1 MLRILNEWYIF
12 VNEYISMKKLIFRK
26 LYSDILLTFLVFCF
40 VIGIIVWILQAVNYL
55 DFVTQ
60 DGHGLKT
67 YFLFSIYNFPKI
79 INRILPFI
87 FFLAIF
93 YTLITY
99 EQKNELV
106 IFWSNGISKIKFSRM
121 IINFALFL
129 TIFQILLSSIFSPMF
144 QNKARLSLKNS
155 NIDYF
160 SALIKNGK
168 FVNIVNGLTIFIKS
182 KNVNGNYENIF
193 IDDSSKVNNRT
204 IYAKNG
210 LIIQTNNSKIFKLYN
225 GKVINKDKE
234 QINIFEFEQID
245 FNLSN
250 FKSNTILVP
259 KIQET
264 STINLL
270 KCLNN
275 NFLKKIINI
284 LVPKNN
290 KCENN
295 LKKKILYEELLKRL
309 YKPLYIPIISIIC
322 CYLIILPKS
331 NYNYKVYVKIIF
343 LIVILLLIISE
354 SALRYSTNSYYSL
367 LIYFTLPWLF
377 STIAYFKLKKNLNN
391 A

>member
-1 MLRILNEWYIF
+1 MIEWYIF

-26 LYSDILLTFLVFCF
+26 LYADILLTFLVFSF
-40 VIGIIVWILQAVNYL
+40 VIGVIVWILQAVNYL

-79 INRILPFI
+79 VNRILPYI

-106 IFWSNGISKIKFSRM
+106 IFWSNGVSKIKFTKM
-121 IINFALFL
+121 IIGLAIIL
-129 TIFQILLSSIFSPMF
+129 TFFQILLSSFFSPWF
-144 QNKARLSLKNS
+144 QNKARMSLKNS

-168 FVNIVNGLTIFIKS
+168 FVNIVDGLTIYIKS
-182 KNVNGNYENIF
+182 KNKNGSYENIF
-193 IDDSSKVNNRT
+193 IDDSSKMNNRT

-210 LIIQTNNSKIFKLYN
+210 TIIQFNNNKIFKLFN
-225 GKVINKDKE
+225 GKVINKEKQ
-234 QINIFEFEQID
+234 QINIFEFDQID

-264 STINLL
+264 SSIELL
-270 KCLNN
+270 KCVTNN
-275 NFLKKIINI
+275 YLKKIIYYLI
-284 LVPKNN
+284 TTERECK
-290 KCENN
+290 NN
-295 LKKKILYEELLKRL
+295 LKKKILYEELLKRF
-309 YKPLYIPIISIIC
+309 YKPIYIPIISILC
-322 CYLIILPKS
+322 CYLIVVPKS
-331 NYNYKVYVKIIF
+331 NFNYNKYKKIIF
-343 LIVILLLIISE
+343 LITFLIIVISE
-354 SALRYSTNSYYSL
+354 SSLRYSATSISTL
-367 LIYFTLPWLF
+367 FVYFSLPWFFFLF
-377 STIAYFKLKKNLNN
+377 IYFKLKKILNN
-391 A
+391 V